1 MEDEKN
7 LLSPK
12 LDVVFHAL
20 FREDNKGLLS
30 RLISDVIQEEVKVV
44 TTDKNR
50 YVDIKEADE
59 KLGIM
64 DLRAELEGG
73 KQCNIEI
80 QLEEHQGENE
90 RILYYWADT
99 YTRQIKRGEEYKKLE
114 KTISIVILN
123 HEIEELKGIEK
134 MGVKWQIRDNETGKR
149 VLTDR
154 LEIVIIEIPKAK
166 RIYKENKQDK
176 IGQWMIFLD
185 NPNDREVED
194 IMSKNKNIKKALD
207 ELEQVSGD
215 EKIRRIA
222 ELREKAIRDEK
233 AARAYAIEK
242 GLQEGLQEGLQ
253 QGLQQGLQEGLQ
265 QGLQQGREE
274 GLKKGKEQGKKE
286 RDIEIAKKMIKE
298 GVDKEFISKITEL
311 TIEEIDNIDKN

>member
-1 MEDEKN
+1 M
-7 LLSPK
+7 
-12 LDVVFHAL
+12 
-20 FREDNKGLLS
+20 
-30 RLISDVIQEEVKVV
+30 
-44 TTDKNR
+44 
-50 YVDIKEADE
+50 
-59 KLGIM
+59 
-64 DLRAELEGG
+64 
-73 KQCNIEI
+73 
-80 QLEEHQGENE
+80 
-90 RILYYWADT
+90 LYYWADT
-99 YTRQIKRGEEYKKLE
+99 YTRQLKRTEEYMRLE

-185 NPNDREVED
+185 NPNDREVEE
-194 IMSKNKNIKKALD
+194 IMSENKNIKKALD

-233 AARAYAIEK
+233 AAMAYAKKNGYNEGFEKGKKDGLEQGLEQGLERRNNEIVKNMIIEGIEK
-242 GLQEGLQEGLQ
+242 
-253 QGLQQGLQEGLQ
+253 
-265 QGLQQGREE
+265 
-274 GLKKGKEQGKKE
+274 K
-286 RDIEIAKKMIKE
+286 
-298 GVDKEFISKITEL
+298 VISKVTGLTEK
-311 TIEEIDNIDKN
+311 EIDDIIEQE